1 MIVYIVLNY
10 CILLGLYFFKPYLS
24 LIYITILFIYLI
36 IKKNKKKL
44 LLLVFSLFCFL
55 FSFIQIN
62 KPYKEDG
69 NYYGVVLDVSE
80 NYYIF
85 SSELKKYYVYEKNCE
100 KEIGDILKLEGNI
113 SELSFSFYESNFN
126 FNDYLNNKNIYYKLN
141 VKNEDVLLNSLIK
154 IEKIKKYLLKNF
166 SNESKD
172 FFELLLFSSSTS
184 FSSLASKLGLYS
196 VLSSSGLLLY
206 ELLELLKKYIF
217 RFVNWKHRKYIPYVI
232 VFPIIILSSYKI
244 GIIRAFIMSM
254 NKDIFNNKINKNTI
268 YSICLL
274 TCLLFNPLFFKTIE
288 FVLSFILPFCLSYI
302 KYSKNSFKNKR
313 IINSVFI
320 ILLYLPFTININ
332 NILTIITTLFFA
344 FFKKICA
351 ILYSFSYLLIFITF
365 SYLILNPIGE
375 FVLNSFSNINNISFK
390 LYFNE
395 ITVLQFFIYYL
406 ILFLLLM
413 FYEIKEK
420 KKGDITFL
428 ILITYILCISNNLSH
443 NFNSYI
449 SFINVSQGDS
459 ILIHD
464 KNIDVLID
472 TGGTIYKDIAN
483 DVLIPYLKKKCI
495 KDLDYVFLSHDDYDH
510 NGAFLELCSN
520 FIVKNYVLGSKFDY
534 INVGNLKFENLNHYG
549 NGLLNNDDS
558 SVIKLKFYSTTYLF
572 TGDISKNIE
581 EKLIENEDIK
591 ADVLKIAHHGS
602 SSSSS
607 MNFLKKVNPSI
618 AVISVGKNNKYNHP
632 SDLVINRL
640 NKLNIKIYRT
650 DLDGSITFKETYL
663 KQLSSYFI
671 KKKEYL

>member
-351 ILYSFSYLLIFITF
+351 ILYSFSYLLIFIPF